1 MRTKAV
7 SYTHLDVYKR
17 QGDRVPDWLSDPLD
31 TGVKVGPNP
40 LAKSSTVSPGLAG
53 VVEPG

>member
-1 MRTKAV
+1 MFTV
-7 SYTHLDVYKR
+7 GS
-17 QGDRVPDWLSDPLD
+17 GDRVPDWLSDPLD